1 VPAWAV
7 RVARGSPVGPSP
19 AWSTGVVEELPPPRH
34 LAPTRP
40 PPWRR
45 PAVVV
50 VAVAVVLTAVTAVFA
65 RSTDEQGPAA
75 APDTSAPTTG
85 APSPTTADGSAT
97 GAGAASVRSVIV
109 AVEGVLGWWDGARFV
124 PAGRGEV
131 PAEGGESYTL
141 VGIGHQPRTARGAA
155 PEDGCRSSDPAGITI
170 DVGLEQPEPGVDE
183 RPPIAVSGVTDLVP
197 RPVDVLPSHP
207 TYVDAA
213 AEALAELS
221 SEDTEPQ
228 LRQVVRTDFE
238 GDGRDEVLLVAEQT
252 SGPDA
257 VLAEVG
263 DHSAV
268 LLRQV
273 VEGQVVTTVVAE
285 AIVTRSD
292 DDEAAGFL
300 VTRVVAVADLNGDG
314 VTELVTQ
321 GRGPDGSRTTVHRV
335 DPRGGVEE
343 VLTVAC
349 GMEAGAA
356 LSGR

>member
-1 VPAWAV
+1 M
-7 RVARGSPVGPSP
+7 
-19 AWSTGVVEELPPPRH
+19 
-34 LAPTRP
+34 
-40 PPWRR
+40 
-45 PAVVV
+45 VV
-50 VAVAVVLTAVTAVFA
+50 VAVAVVLTAVAAVFA
-65 RSTDEQGPAA
+65 RSTDEQAPAA

-85 APSPTTADGSAT
+85 APSTITTADGSAT

-197 RPVDVLPSHP
+197 RAVDVLPSHP
-207 TYVDAA
+207 IYVDAA
-213 AEALAELS
+213 AEALAERS
-221 SEDTEPQ
+221 SEDPEPQ
-228 LRQVVRTDFE
+228 LHQVVRTDFE
-238 GDGRDEVLLVAEQT
+238 GDGRDEVLIVAEKT

-273 VEGQVVTTVVAE
+273 VDGQVVTTVVAE

-292 DDEAAGFL
+292 DDDAAGLL

-321 GRGPDGSRTTVHRV
+321 GRGRDGSRTTVHQV

-343 VLTVAC
+343 VLSVEC